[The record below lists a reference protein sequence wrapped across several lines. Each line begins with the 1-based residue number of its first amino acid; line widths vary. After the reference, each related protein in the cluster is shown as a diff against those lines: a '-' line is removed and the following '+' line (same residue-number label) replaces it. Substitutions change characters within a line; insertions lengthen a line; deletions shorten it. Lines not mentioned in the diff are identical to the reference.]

1 MDGEK
6 FDWRPEDWEKAGR
19 RVLELATSVSTHWEE
34 RRPAP
39 TVSPAEVRERFRESL
54 PKVGVPFDEVASRL
68 EAAAELSTYIGH
80 PPLACLHHLEPR
92 TGGGAHR
99 PGCIRGEL
107 EPRAV
112 AWWSGGN
119 GNRAPVNRLVEGAAR
134 LPAGSRG
141 CLLERRTVRK
151 RLGACRMRDQM
162 AGWDVRTAGTRLGP
176 PLRIYASEE
185 LHYCH
190 QQATELL
197 GLGREG
203 LRLVPTDDDYRM
215 RPDVLEE
222 LIAADRRAGYSPIGV
237 VATAGTV
244 GTGAIDPIPELRAL
258 TRAEGLWL
266 HVDGAYGAF
275 AAITPSAPPELAELA
290 EADSIACDPHK
301 WLYAP
306 IDAGVTLVREPGC
319 LERSFSFH
327 ASYLHHNRQE
337 DARIDLA
344 ELSPENSRRARGLKI
359 WASLLAYGADGY
371 RDMIERN
378 LEVAAHLE
386 RQVIETENL
395 VLAAPRGLS
404 IVCWRVEPPGLD
416 NEALDALQ
424 HRLIEELER
433 RGIAMVSNARLKD
446 GRSAIRACVVNF
458 RTSAEDVE
466 AVVAA
471 SAELGKK
478 LTSRP

>member
-1 MDGEK
+1 
-6 FDWRPEDWEKAGR
+6 
-19 RVLELATSVSTHWEE
+19 
-34 RRPAP
+34 
-39 TVSPAEVRERFRESL
+39 
-54 PKVGVPFDEVASRL
+54 
-68 EAAAELSTYIGH
+68 
-80 PPLACLHHLEPR
+80 
-92 TGGGAHR
+92 
-99 PGCIRGEL
+99 
-107 EPRAV
+107 
-112 AWWSGGN
+112 
-119 GNRAPVNRLVEGAAR
+119 
-134 LPAGSRG
+134 
-141 CLLERRTVRK
+141 
-151 RLGACRMRDQM
+151 
-162 AGWDVRTAGTRLGP
+162 
-176 PLRIYASEE
+176 
-185 LHYCH
+185 
-190 QQATELL
+190 
-197 GLGREG
+197 
-203 LRLVPTDDDYRM
+203 LVPTDDDYRM

-244 GTGAIDPIPELRAL
+244 GTGAVDPIPELRAL

-275 AAITPSAPPELAELA
+275 AAITPSAPPELAALA

-424 HRLIEELER
+424 HRLIEELEM

-478 LTSRP
+478 LTSKP

>member
-1 MDGEK
+1 MGAEK

-80 PPLACLHHLEPR
+80 PRWLAYITSSPAPVGVLTDLVASAVNSNLGLWR
-92 TGGGAHR
+92 GGPAATA
-99 PGCIRGEL
+99 IEL
-107 EPRAV
+107 QSIDWLKELLGYPPEAEGV
-112 AWWSGGN
+112 YSSGGQFAN
-119 GNRAPVNRLVEGAAR
+119 VLALAV
-134 LPAGSRG
+134 
-141 CLLERRTVRK
+141 
-151 RLGACRMRDQM
+151 MRDQM

-176 PLRIYASEE
+176 PLRIYASVE

-275 AAITPSAPPELAELA
+275 AAITPSPPPELAALA

-371 RDMIERN
+371 RAMIERN

-424 HRLIEELER
+424 HRLIEELEM

-478 LTSRP
+478 LTSKP